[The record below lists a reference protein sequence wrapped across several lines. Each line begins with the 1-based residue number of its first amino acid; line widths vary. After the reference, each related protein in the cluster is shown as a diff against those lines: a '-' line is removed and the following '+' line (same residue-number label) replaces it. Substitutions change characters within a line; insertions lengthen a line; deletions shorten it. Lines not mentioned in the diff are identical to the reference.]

1 MSVAYYKFCY
11 WAGVKLHIRKL
22 EMRAYLRWFS
32 ELAYGCVRNYFA
44 WSEDYFRFCERWNIR
59 RKETAQ

>member
-22 EMRAYLRWFS
+22 EVWAYLRWFN
-32 ELAYGCVRNYFA
+32 EVAYEGIVAYFSWA
-44 WSEDYFRFCERWNIR
+44 EDYFRFC
-59 RKETAQ
+59 

>member
-11 WAGVKLHIRKL
+11 WAGVKLHIRKF
-22 EMRAYLRWFS
+22 EVWAYLRWFS
-32 ELAYGCVRNYFA
+32 ELAYGSVMNYFA
-44 WSEDYFRFCERWNIR
+44 WAEDYFRFCERWNIK